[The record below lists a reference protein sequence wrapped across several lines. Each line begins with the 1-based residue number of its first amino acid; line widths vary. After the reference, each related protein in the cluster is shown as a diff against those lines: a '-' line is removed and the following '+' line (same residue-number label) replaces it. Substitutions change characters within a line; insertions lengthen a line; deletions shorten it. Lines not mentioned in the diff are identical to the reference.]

1 MVLDELSEF
10 DGTISKMCYGN
21 YTNGGKEAWVASSM
35 KNYLVTKRTKECILS
50 SIHHAHIVFK
60 IYACIHVLGMRDE
73 SFH

>member
-35 KNYLVTKRTKECILS
+35 KNYLVTKKKCTEFYI
-50 SIHHAHIVFK
+50 IHAHNVFLK
-60 IYACIHVLGMRDE
+60 YMFIYWGCEII